1 MLIRKKPNRP
11 HALGEPLLHENHKR
25 PVTRREMMA
34 AGLLSGPAMV
44 YAPAW
49 LSALLQPGRANAALS
64 SDVQTAATACGL
76 VSASGNAKHI
86 PVIVFDLAG
95 GANLLGSEALIGVQG
110 GQQNF
115 LSTAGYGKLGVPGSM
130 VPTSSTF
137 ISSALGL
144 LWHSDGAILRGIQSV
159 AAAGT
164 QAGVNGMVFAA
175 QSQNDTGN
183 NPHNPMYALAKVLDS
198 KNTSMLK
205 GSLLTLIGTQSTVS
219 GGNSVAPTMYID
231 PALQPTK
238 IAQPSDATSVDPVQV
253 AIMES
258 QLRISGGTSTATN
271 PVLANTTLIAGG
283 DATLKKNIQCAYTS
297 SVFSVDSF
305 SVNVLDPTTDT
316 NITNGIFTAAQMKS
330 DNDIMKTATVM
341 KLVVSGLAG
350 AGTISLGGFDYH
362 DSTRATGEQR
372 NFKAGQ
378 MIGAVLE
385 YAARLKTPVMV
396 YVFSDGSLS
405 ASSMVDNSTNGRGK
419 LAWQGDNQST
429 AGTFMLV
436 YSPNGRAA
444 LRNGAA
450 GQQIGYFSPDGAV
463 VNTSAPSANAVPQ
476 LVEAVVLNYMGL
488 LGLDSQFTTLF
499 PKQGLGANLAP
510 LTCFAPIV

>member
-1 MLIRKKPNRP
+1 
-11 HALGEPLLHENHKR
+11 
-25 PVTRREMMA
+25 
-34 AGLLSGPAMV
+34 
-44 YAPAW
+44 
-49 LSALLQPGRANAALS
+49 
-64 SDVQTAATACGL
+64 
-76 VSASGNAKHI
+76 
-86 PVIVFDLAG
+86 
-95 GANLLGSEALIGVQG
+95 
-110 GQQNF
+110 
-115 LSTAGYGKLGVPGSM
+115 
-130 VPTSSTF
+130 
-137 ISSALGL
+137 
-144 LWHSDGAILRGIQSV
+144 
-159 AAAGT
+159 
-164 QAGVNGMVFAA
+164 
-175 QSQNDTGN
+175 
-183 NPHNPMYALAKVLDS
+183 
-198 KNTSMLK
+198 
-205 GSLLTLIGTQSTVS
+205 
-219 GGNSVAPTMYID
+219 
-231 PALQPTK
+231 
-238 IAQPSDATSVDPVQV
+238 
-253 AIMES
+253 
-258 QLRISGGTSTATN
+258 
-271 PVLANTTLIAGG
+271 
-283 DATLKKNIQCAYTS
+283 
-297 SVFSVDSF
+297 
-305 SVNVLDPTTDT
+305 
-316 NITNGIFTAAQMKS
+316 MKS